1 MKFVI
6 YNVENCRTRENRVG
20 KRSIR
25 FNSVTGNMYLST
37 KLAKEMNITMNDR
50 LEFGCDENNP
60 KEWFLHK
67 TTDKRGFPLQFNRG
81 GTRLR
86 NKYICKT
93 ILDIAKVKESATFL
107 VSKDP
112 VKTELG
118 PFYRIILSCPI
129 LPKTKPKLKA
139 DNLCGLSDG
148 RKPSGRIA
156 GQPIPFIVR
165 LLLFYL
171 QAVSLLYAG
180 FPNPVN
186 QWKVCAV
193 TSRQGKVREAVQNR
207 RQPGSCRSMPELRPV
222 ETTRYSTARPVFMP
236 LVSDFPPLFRIF
248 PL

>member
-118 PFYRIILSCPI
+118 PFYRI
-129 LPKTKPKLKA
+129 
-139 DNLCGLSDG
+139 
-148 RKPSGRIA
+148 
-156 GQPIPFIVR
+156 PIPFIVR

>member
-50 LEFGCDENNP
+50 LEFGCDENNL

-129 LPKTKPKLKA
+129 LPK
-139 DNLCGLSDG
+139 
-148 RKPSGRIA
+148 IA

-180 FPNPVN
+180 SPNPVN

-193 TSRQGKVREAVQNR
+193 TSRQRKVREAVQNR

>member
-93 ILDIAKVKESATFL
+93 ILDIAKVKEKRNILGIERPGKDRAGAILQNNTFL
-107 VSKDP
+107 PHSP
-112 VKTELG
+112 EE
-118 PFYRIILSCPI
+118 
-129 LPKTKPKLKA
+129 
-139 DNLCGLSDG
+139 
-148 RKPSGRIA
+148 
-156 GQPIPFIVR
+156 
-165 LLLFYL
+165 
-171 QAVSLLYAG
+171 QA
-180 FPNPVN
+180 
-186 QWKVCAV
+186 Q
-193 TSRQGKVREAVQNR
+193 TISR
-207 RQPGSCRSMPELRPV
+207 
-222 ETTRYSTARPVFMP
+222 
-236 LVSDFPPLFRIF
+236 
-248 PL
+248 

>member
-25 FNSVTGNMYLST
+25 
-37 KLAKEMNITMNDR
+37 
-50 LEFGCDENNP
+50 
-60 KEWFLHK
+60 
-67 TTDKRGFPLQFNRG
+67 FNRG

-129 LPKTKPKLKA
+129 LPKNKPKL
-139 DNLCGLSDG
+139 
-148 RKPSGRIA
+148 
-156 GQPIPFIVR
+156 
-165 LLLFYL
+165 
-171 QAVSLLYAG
+171 
-180 FPNPVN
+180 
-186 QWKVCAV
+186 
-193 TSRQGKVREAVQNR
+193 
-207 RQPGSCRSMPELRPV
+207 
-222 ETTRYSTARPVFMP
+222 
-236 LVSDFPPLFRIF
+236 
-248 PL
+248 

>member
-129 LPKTKPKLKA
+129 LPK
-139 DNLCGLSDG
+139 NN
-148 RKPSGRIA
+148 
-156 GQPIPFIVR
+156 
-165 LLLFYL
+165 LLFLALNIIQQVINGLGYIRL
-171 QAVSLLYAG
+171 GSAG
-180 FPNPVN
+180 AQLIAKTSDELRQVIQLFGIR
-186 QWKVCAV
+186 KVV
-193 TSRQGKVREAVQNR
+193 DTVREYFWLFAFGAGLTPAIKAAR
-207 RQPGSCRSMPELRPV
+207 IRPIEALRA
-222 ETTRYSTARPVFMP
+222 E
-236 LVSDFPPLFRIF
+236 
-248 PL
+248 

>member
-112 VKTELG
+112 VRPNWGHFTE
-118 PFYRIILSCPI
+118 
-129 LPKTKPKLKA
+129 
-139 DNLCGLSDG
+139 
-148 RKPSGRIA
+148 
-156 GQPIPFIVR
+156 
-165 LLLFYL
+165 
-171 QAVSLLYAG
+171 
-180 FPNPVN
+180 
-186 QWKVCAV
+186 
-193 TSRQGKVREAVQNR
+193 
-207 RQPGSCRSMPELRPV
+207 
-222 ETTRYSTARPVFMP
+222 
-236 LVSDFPPLFRIF
+236 
-248 PL
+248 

>member
-129 LPKTKPKLKA
+129 LPKNKPNYKPITSVVCPMGESPP
-139 DNLCGLSDG
+139 DGLRG
-148 RKPSGRIA
+148 NRY
-156 GQPIPFIVR
+156 
-165 LLLFYL
+165 LL
-171 QAVSLLYAG
+171 
-180 FPNPVN
+180 
-186 QWKVCAV
+186 
-193 TSRQGKVREAVQNR
+193 
-207 RQPGSCRSMPELRPV
+207 
-222 ETTRYSTARPVFMP
+222 
-236 LVSDFPPLFRIF
+236 
-248 PL
+248 